1 MPSRQ
6 VNPFKHQPSS
16 ERSFVTSR
24 RRPVVLSIAGSD
36 NSAGAGAQAD
46 LKTLSSLGCYGLTA
60 ITCVVAEVPGKVSAI
75 QTIRPEI
82 VGEQVALSFSA
93 FPISSAKTGMLYS
106 SAIIKIVARELS
118 EKRVKLVVD
127 PVMVAS
133 SGDSLLQKSAITAYR
148 KELFPLA
155 TLVTPNLDELR
166 ILAESEIRSLDEVR
180 DAGKYLVEL
189 YGCAFLLKGGHLRGR
204 LAIDV
209 LATPNSLH
217 EFSAPFIP
225 GVKTH
230 GTGCTY
236 SAAIAA
242 GLARGRSLHDAVL
255 AAKDYVTTSIQ
266 KSLRWQGT
274 QALNHFP
281 DE

>member
-1 MPSRQ
+1 
-6 VNPFKHQPSS
+6 
-16 ERSFVTSR
+16 VTPR

-46 LKTLSSLGCYGLTA
+46 LKTLSYLGCYGVTA

-75 QTIRPEI
+75 QTVRPDI
-82 VGEQVALSFSA
+82 VGEQIALSFSA
-93 FPISSAKTGMLYS
+93 FPVSSAKTGMLYS

-118 EKRVKLVVD
+118 AKRTKLVVD

-133 SGDSLLQKSAITAYR
+133 SGDSLLQKSAIIAYR

-155 TLVTPNLDELR
+155 TVITPNLHELR
-166 ILAESEIRSLDEVR
+166 ILAEADIRGLDEVK
-180 DAGKYLVEL
+180 DAGKYLAET
-189 YGCAFLLKGGHLRGR
+189 YGCAFLLKGGHLPGK
-204 LAIDV
+204 LAVDV
-209 LATPNSLH
+209 LVTPNSVD
-217 EFSAPFIP
+217 EFVAPFIA

-242 GLARGRSLHDAVL
+242 GLARNRSLRDAVA
-255 AAKDYVTTSIQ
+255 AAKDYVTKSIGM
-266 KSLRWQGT
+266 SLQWRKT